1 MLEPISGLPDNVL
14 GFTAE
19 GKITSEDYET
29 ILIPAV
35 EEKLKNNDKV
45 RLLYHLGDEF
55 EGFEAGAMWDD
66 AKVGLAHITEW
77 EKIAIVTDV
86 NWIRH
91 AGKIFGFAIE
101 TMSAPG
107 DVKVFH
113 NNEIDVAIEWI
124 GEDW

>member
-1 MLEPISGLPDNVL
+1 MLEPIEGLPDNAL
-14 GFTAE
+14 GFTAK
-19 GKITSEDYET
+19 GNVTSEDYET

-35 EEKLKNNDKV
+35 EEKLKKQEKV

-55 EGFEAGAMWDD
+55 EKFEAGAMWDD
-66 AKVGLAHITEW
+66 AKVGLGHITDW

-86 NWIRH
+86 NWIQQ

-101 TMSAPG
+101 TMSVSG

-113 NNEIDVAIEWI
+113 NSELEEAIKWI
-124 GEDW
+124 GENW

>member
-1 MLEPISGLPDNVL
+1 MLEPISGLPDNTL
-14 GFTAE
+14 GFTAK

-29 ILIPAV
+29 VLIPAV
-35 EEKLKNNDKV
+35 EEKLKQFEKV
-45 RLLYHLGDEF
+45 RLLYHLGEEF
-55 EGFEAGAMWDD
+55 EGFQARAMWDD

-86 NWIRH
+86 NWIRD

-101 TMSAPG
+101 TMSVPG

-113 NNEIDVAIEWI
+113 NSELDDAVIWI

>member
-1 MLEPISGLPDNVL
+1 MLELIEGLPENAL
-14 GFTAE
+14 GFSAK
-19 GKITSEDYET
+19 GNVSAKDYET

-35 EEKLKNNDKV
+35 EEKLKHHDKV

-55 EGFEAGAMWDD
+55 EKFEVGAMWDD

-86 NWIRH
+86 NWIQQ

-101 TMSAPG
+101 TMSVPG
-107 DVKVFH
+107 DVKIFH
-113 NNEIDVAIEWI
+113 NSELEDAIKWISEEW
-124 GEDW
+124 